1 MPEFLAEVAINALLA
16 AEVNAGVALAI
27 GSFIADYSLLIGGLA
42 LSASQAKSQKR
53 QARQQYNAAQVDR
66 LVSVSTT
73 TAPRELVMGR
83 VRKGGSVFFRGST
96 GANKTTFLMS
106 IALAAHEVDALE
118 AVYLNDEL
126 VTLDGSGNVTTA
138 PYSIAQ
144 SGSATEY
151 GTGVP
156 QALAYTP
163 TAGTIRCFTGTSGGP
178 EGDIIDV
185 GSTSG
190 GGNII
195 TTVAGA
201 TIQYQY
207 SVSIPKANVRLV
219 AGIAGQSADS
229 RMVTLFPTLWTAAH
243 RAQAVAYLVCECT
256 YDETAFPSGLP
267 NFTAVIRGAKI
278 YDPRHNLCTWSEA
291 FDDASWLAI
300 TTKVVQPY

>member
-1 MPEFLAEVAINALLA
+1 MPAFLAEIAINALLA
-16 AEVNAGVALAI
+16 AGANAGVALTI
-27 GSFIADYSLLIGGLA
+27 GAFVADYALLIGGLA
-42 LSASQAKSQKR
+42 LSASQAKNAKRKARSQF
-53 QARQQYNAAQVDR
+53 NAAQVDR
-66 LVSVSTT
+66 LMSVSTT

-83 VRKGGSVFFRGST
+83 VRKGGSVFFLGST
-96 GANKTTFLMS
+96 GANKTTFAMA

-163 TAGTIRCFTGTSGGP
+163 IAGTLRCFTGTSGGP
-178 EGDIIDV
+178 DGDIVDV

-207 SVSIPKANVRLV
+207 SA
-219 AGIAGQSADS
+219 
-229 RMVTLFPTLWTAAH
+229 
-243 RAQAVAYLVCECT
+243 C
-256 YDETAFPSGLP
+256 
-267 NFTAVIRGAKI
+267 
-278 YDPRHNLCTWSEA
+278 
-291 FDDASWLAI
+291 
-300 TTKVVQPY
+300 